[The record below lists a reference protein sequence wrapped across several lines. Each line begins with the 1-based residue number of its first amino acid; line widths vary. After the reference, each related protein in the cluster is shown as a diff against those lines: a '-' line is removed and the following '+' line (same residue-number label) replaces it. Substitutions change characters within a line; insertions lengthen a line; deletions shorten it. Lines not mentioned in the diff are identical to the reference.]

1 MIEKILVNYCKRNL
15 ALSNGHARESCTPKR
30 PSIENKASDNR
41 TFNLDVVCVEARARN
56 RTPFMA

>member
-1 MIEKILVNYCKRNL
+1 MIEKILVNYCKHDL

-41 TFNLDVVCVEARARN
+41 TFNLDVVCGGACA
-56 RTPFMA
+56 